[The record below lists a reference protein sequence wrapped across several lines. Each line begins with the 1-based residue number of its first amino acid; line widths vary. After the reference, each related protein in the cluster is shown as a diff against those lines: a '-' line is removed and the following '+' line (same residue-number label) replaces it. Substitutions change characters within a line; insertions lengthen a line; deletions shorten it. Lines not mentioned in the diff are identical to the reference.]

1 MLSNEE
7 ILSARLMVVD
17 DEPNNVVLLEEG
29 LKREGFT
36 RIKSLTD
43 PREVLELYKDFRPHL
58 ILLDINMPHL
68 DGFQVMEQL
77 NVVEQGGYIPVLVL
91 TASSDRQVRLKALKF
106 GARDFLTKPI
116 DLLETI
122 CRVRNLVE
130 TRMLNEDLE
139 EKVRQRTAELNETRL
154 EVIRKLG
161 RAAEYRDNQT
171 GMHVL
176 RMSHFS
182 AALAR
187 EVGFSS
193 EECELLLNASP
204 MHDIGKIG
212 IPDGILL
219 KPGSLDDEQWT
230 KMRTHTEIGGLILDG
245 KGNMLMKL
253 AQSIALHH
261 HEKWD
266 GSGYPDKLKGEEI
279 PIEVRI
285 VTICDVFDAL
295 TSARPYKKAWPVE
308 EALDFLQRYKGKN
321 FDPDLVDKFVEILPE
336 ILRIR
341 DTFVD

>member
-1 MLSNEE
+1 MLSDEE
-7 ILSARLMVVD
+7 ILSARLLVVD

-36 RIKSLTD
+36 CIKSATD
-43 PREVLELYKDFRPHL
+43 PRNVLELYKDFRPHL
-58 ILLDINMPHL
+58 VLLDINMPHL

-77 NVVEQGGYIPVLVL
+77 IEVELEGYIPVLVL
-91 TASSDRQVRLKALKF
+91 TASNDRQVRLKALKL

-130 TRMLNEDLE
+130 TRMLNEELE
-139 EKVRQRTAELNETRL
+139 EKVRQRTEELNETRM

-171 GMHVL
+171 GMHVI

-182 AALAR
+182 SALAK
-187 EVGFSS
+187 EAGFNP

-219 KPGSLDDEQWT
+219 NPGKLEGEQWE
-230 KMRTHTEIGGLILDG
+230 KMQSHTAIGGQILDG
-245 KGNMLMKL
+245 KENKLMNL

-266 GSGYPDKLKGEEI
+266 GSGYPENLKGEDI

-285 VTICDVFDAL
+285 VSICDVFDAL
-295 TSARPYKKAWPVE
+295 TSERPYKKAWSVE
-308 EALDFLQRYKGKN
+308 DAMDFLRENKGKQ
-321 FDPDLVDKFVEILPE
+321 FDPDLVDKFEKIMPE

-341 DTFVD
+341 DTFSD

>member
-1 MLSNEE
+1 MNH
-7 ILSARLMVVD
+7 VF
-17 DEPNNVVLLEEG
+17 LLEEG

-36 RIKSLTD
+36 NIKSLTD
-43 PREVLELYKDFRPHL
+43 PREVYDLYVDFRPHL
-58 ILLDINMPHL
+58 VLLDINMPHM
-68 DGFQVMEQL
+68 DGFDVMEQL
-77 NVVEQGGYIPVLVL
+77 IEVEMEGYIPVLVL
-91 TASSDRQVRLKALKF
+91 TASNDRQVRLKALKL

-130 TRMLNEDLE
+130 TRMLNKDLE
-139 EKVRQRTAELNETRL
+139 EKVRKRTEELNETRI

-182 AALAR
+182 AALAK
-187 EVGFSS
+187 EIGFSP

-219 KPGSLDDEQWT
+219 NPSKLEGDQWE
-230 KMRTHTEIGGLILDG
+230 KMQSHTAIGGQILDG
-245 KGNMLMKL
+245 KDNKLMKL
-253 AQSIALHH
+253 AQTIAMLH

-266 GSGYPDKLKGEEI
+266 GTGYPEGLKGEEI

-285 VTICDVFDAL
+285 VSICDVFDAL
-295 TSARPYKKAWPVE
+295 TSERPYKKAWSIE
-308 EALDFLQRYKGKN
+308 EALNYLQEKKGKD
-321 FDPDLVDKFVEILPE
+321 FDPELVDKFEKIKPE
-336 ILRIR
+336 VLKIR
-341 DTFVD
+341 SIYPD